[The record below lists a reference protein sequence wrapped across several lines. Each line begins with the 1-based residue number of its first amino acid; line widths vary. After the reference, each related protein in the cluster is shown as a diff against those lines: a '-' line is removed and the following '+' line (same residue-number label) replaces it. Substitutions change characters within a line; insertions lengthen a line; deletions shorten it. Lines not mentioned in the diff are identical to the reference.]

1 MLVGKIQSFADD
13 AFNVE
18 RLREAR
24 SLRERVKSWFLVN
37 QQRPVDATHFV
48 WTDASGQL
56 WLDYAFRVDS
66 AELGK
71 SVNGQFLLSSGFRLL
86 TPDGALIIEDSEERA
101 YPMNQTFESF
111 SIANRIPLSPGKY
124 KLEILIANREAARSW
139 RAEQVI
145 DAEASQGVAI
155 RGPVLASTAV
165 KAAQA
170 DAAAPFQYFGA
181 QFTPAV
187 NRAYS
192 NRDSVIALFY
202 LQTAGNYQLE
212 YVLASPQN
220 RESRQF
226 VSEDVG
232 ATAFRNGA
240 LLKSKTIS
248 LAELEPGDYRLIIN
262 VRTPDS
268 PAVLASA
275 SAPLK
280 VGVGTSAAPLYF
292 AAATK
297 AIMAPGV
304 APYIRGLQELARK
317 QEDRAAAYLSE
328 SISANASNTSAL
340 HALVGI
346 YFRTGKYEEIRQ
358 LYQRAGETAFRT
370 SSETL
375 AQTALSFWR
384 IGDKEQAQRILEA
397 AGSYFPQDATLQAAA
412 RAIESETV
420 PAR

>member
-1 MLVGKIQSFADD
+1 
-13 AFNVE
+13 
-18 RLREAR
+18 
-24 SLRERVKSWFLVN
+24 
-37 QQRPVDATHFV
+37 
-48 WTDASGQL
+48 
-56 WLDYAFRVDS
+56 
-66 AELGK
+66 
-71 SVNGQFLLSSGFRLL
+71 
-86 TPDGALIIEDSEERA
+86 
-101 YPMNQTFESF
+101 
-111 SIANRIPLSPGKY
+111 
-124 KLEILIANREAARSW
+124 
-139 RAEQVI
+139 
-145 DAEASQGVAI
+145 
-155 RGPVLASTAV
+155 
-165 KAAQA
+165 
-170 DAAAPFQYFGA
+170 
-181 QFTPAV
+181 
-187 NRAYS
+187 
-192 NRDSVIALFY
+192 
-202 LQTAGNYQLE
+202 
-212 YVLASPQN
+212 
-220 RESRQF
+220 
-226 VSEDVG
+226 
-232 ATAFRNGA
+232 
-240 LLKSKTIS
+240 
-248 LAELEPGDYRLIIN
+248 
-262 VRTPDS
+262 
-268 PAVLASA
+268 VLASA

-304 APYIRGLQELARK
+304 APHIRGLQELARK